1 MAGYQGTK
9 INPSRFHPTQL
20 AFYAYLVPLALF
32 MILPIVFIT
41 AHAFKPL
48 DELFAFPPRFFVLR
62 PTLRNF
68 VDLFQKTQAGDTLNV
83 PMTRYL
89 FNSLVV
95 SGVVVLVT
103 VLVAAMGGY
112 ALSKKRFRAR
122 SLLFEINTLALM
134 FVPAAVSIPRYLIVA
149 RLGMVD
155 TLFAHVLPLLAMPIG
170 LFLVKQ
176 FIDQVPDSLI
186 EAARIDGAG
195 DWQIFRRIVVPAITP
210 ALATVAILAFQSVWN
225 NVETSSYYVDEDS
238 LRTFAFYM
246 STVVQSGAAANA
258 VNPVAGQGMAAAGG
272 LIMFIPNLVIFILM
286 QSRVMNTMVHS
297 GIK

>member
-1 MAGYQGTK
+1 MASYQGTK
-9 INPSRFHPTQL
+9 INPTKFHPSQL

-32 MILPIVFIT
+32 MVLPIVFIT

-48 DELFAFPPRFFVLR
+48 DELFAFPPRFLVQR
-62 PTLRNF
+62 PTLSNF
-68 VDLFQKTQAGDTLNV
+68 VDLFQKTQKGEALAV

-89 FNSLVV
+89 FNSLGV
-95 SGVVVLVT
+95 SAVVVVLS

-122 SLLFEINTLALM
+122 KLLFALNTLALM
-134 FVPAAVSIPRYLIVA
+134 FVPAAVAIPRYLIVA
-149 RLGMVD
+149 RAGLVD
-155 TLFAHVLPLLAMPIG
+155 TVFAHVLPLMAMPIG

-176 FIDQVPDSLI
+176 FVDQVPDSLI

-195 DWQIFRRIVVPAITP
+195 DWLTFRRIVLPAVVP
-210 ALATVAILAFQSVWN
+210 ALATVAILAFQAVWN
-225 NVETSSYYVDEDS
+225 NVETSSYYVDDES
-238 LRTFAFYM
+238 LRTFAFYL
-246 STVVQSGAAANA
+246 STVTADASNKV
-258 VNPVAGQGMAAAGG
+258 VGQGMAAAGA
-272 LIMFIPNLVIFILM
+272 LLMFVPNLLIFIFM

>member
-9 INPSRFHPTQL
+9 INPTRFHPSQF
-20 AFYAYLVPLALF
+20 AFYAYLVPLSLF
-32 MILPIVFIT
+32 MVLPIVFIVST
-41 AHAFKPL
+41 AFKPL
-48 DELFAFPPRFFVLR
+48 DELFAFPPRFLALR

-68 VDLFQKTQAGDTLNV
+68 VDLFQKQQSGDALNI

-89 FNSLVV
+89 FNSLLV
-95 SGVVVLVT
+95 SGVVVFLT
-103 VLVAAMGGY
+103 VLVSGMGGY
-112 ALSKKRFRAR
+112 ALSKKRFRGRA
-122 SLLFEINTLALM
+122 LLFEINTLALM

-155 TLFAHVLPLLAMPIG
+155 TIFAHVLPLLAMPIG

-195 DWQIFRRIVVPAITP
+195 DWHIFRRIVVPAITP
-210 ALATVAILAFQSVWN
+210 ALATVAILAFQAVWN
-225 NVETSSYYVDEDS
+225 NTETSSYYVDQDS
-238 LRTFAFYM
+238 MRTFAFYM
-246 STVVQSGAAANA
+246 STVVQAGAAANA
-258 VNPVAGQGMAAAGG
+258 ANPVAGQGMSAAGG
-272 LIMFIPNLVIFILM
+272 LLLFIPNLVIFILM